1 MTIYWGTT
9 SPFDH
14 TLCSEQ
20 FSVLIVHPACSNLQY
35 DGVFVFVVPQPVAQ
49 PRERSSSRVGRRRNK
64 SPCRIY
70 MHYHSN
76 RTGNISLEPA
86 LIKLAT
92 PALHGANR
100 GTWDRRHEWEH
111 RPVYMTP
118 NKPGRHPALEAGGYR
133 GYRGVQGGP
142 GGPGSRMQEGPGV
155 KKTFHQVRYRGGPW
169 ARPRPRLVPAPS
181 ASHYDPAQSA
191 RHPLVVASVCTAT

>member
-76 RTGNISLEPA
+76 RTGNISLQPA

-118 NKPGRHPALEAGGYR
+118 NGRHPPWRQRRQEGTGGT
-133 GYRGVQGGP
+133 GGSRGVQGVQGP
-142 GGPGSRMQEGPGV
+142 GCRKVQGS
-155 KKTFHQVRYRGGPW
+155 KKRFIK
-169 ARPRPRLVPAPS
+169 
-181 ASHYDPAQSA
+181 
-191 RHPLVVASVCTAT
+191 

>member
-118 NKPGRHPALEAGGYR
+118 NARNGRPPR
-133 GYRGVQGGP
+133 
-142 GGPGSRMQEGPGV
+142 
-155 KKTFHQVRYRGGPW
+155 PW